1 MSPFSRISL
10 SISFEM
16 EGGIMNK
23 VASLES
29 KQSQKLM
36 FGNTIRKD
44 FIKNK
49 ELYALVLPVIIYYL
63 IFHYKPMYGAIIAFK
78 DFSPAKGIMGSE
90 WIGFKNFQMF
100 FNDIYFFRIIK
111 NTLTISITSIIFGFP
126 APIILAL
133 LINELRSKKFS
144 RLVQTITYLPY
155 FISIVVI
162 SGIIKEFVSDQGV
175 ITSVFKFFTHESN
188 NMLSNPKLF
197 VPIFV
202 GSDIWQGIGW
212 GSIIY
217 LAALT
222 SIDQEIYEAAS
233 IDGANRWKQVIH
245 VTIPGILPTIVTM
258 FILRMGGILNV
269 GFEKIILLYNPVIYE
284 TSDVISSY
292 VYRRG
297 LQEFSFSFSSAVGL
311 FNSVINFI
319 FLISAN
325 WLSRKFNDTSLW

>member
-1 MSPFSRISL
+1 
-10 SISFEM
+10 
-16 EGGIMNK
+16 
-23 VASLES
+23 
-29 KQSQKLM
+29 
-36 FGNTIRKD
+36 
-44 FIKNK
+44 
-49 ELYALVLPVIIYYL
+49 
-63 IFHYKPMYGAIIAFK
+63 
-78 DFSPAKGIMGSE
+78 MGSE